1 MYLGVYSFEGVIGVY
16 SGVLGCRVR
25 LFYKMYMYDTLS
37 RYMCLDVQVQLQEV
51 AKAGAELPVNSWRVS
66 KDSTLIMF
74 LLWIFL
80 SLVLLLP
87 RRAPAPFPM
96 RNQ

>member
-1 MYLGVYSFEGVIGVY
+1 VCIRVYWGVVCVYFIKCICMIHYLDICASMYKYNFRTG
-16 SGVLGCRVR
+16 
-25 LFYKMYMYDTLS
+25 
-37 RYMCLDVQVQLQEV
+37 V
-51 AKAGAELPVNSWRVS
+51 AKAGEELPVNSWRVS

>member
-1 MYLGVYSFEGVIGVY
+1 
-16 SGVLGCRVR
+16 
-25 LFYKMYMYDTLS
+25 
-37 RYMCLDVQVQLQEV
+37 MCLDVQVQLQEV

>member
-66 KDSTLIMF
+66 KDPTLIMF

-80 SLVLLLP
+80 SLVSSCLAAPPLP
-87 RRAPAPFPM
+87 SR
-96 RNQ
+96 